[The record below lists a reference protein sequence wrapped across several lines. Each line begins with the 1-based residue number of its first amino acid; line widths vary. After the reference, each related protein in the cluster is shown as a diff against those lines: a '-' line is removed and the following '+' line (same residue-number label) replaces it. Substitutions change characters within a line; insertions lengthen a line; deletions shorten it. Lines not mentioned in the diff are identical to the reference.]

1 MLLLILILQNQND
14 VRVHY
19 LGLAGSISLGMALL
33 SAAVAGAAVVTI
45 VGLIRLTQ
53 VRFSS
58 RRRLHSKVEC
68 EGQPWTHVGRDA
80 DENCPAQFG
89 GAFSCAPVCR
99 GLSGCRSRSRP
110 DGFKH
115 GPENLTA
122 VRGWQGPERAGV
134 SGDRGEPPPT
144 QVKAGAGLT

>member
-1 MLLLILILQNQND
+1 VVSRPTTTQPCRPPVPVTHAPTRATAAWFATAAALVLLVLLLILILQNQND

-80 DENCPAQFG
+80 DEHCPTQSG
-89 GAFSCAPVCR
+89 GGFSCAPVCR
-99 GLSGCRSRSRP
+99 G
-110 DGFKH
+110 
-115 GPENLTA
+115 
-122 VRGWQGPERAGV
+122 
-134 SGDRGEPPPT
+134 
-144 QVKAGAGLT
+144 